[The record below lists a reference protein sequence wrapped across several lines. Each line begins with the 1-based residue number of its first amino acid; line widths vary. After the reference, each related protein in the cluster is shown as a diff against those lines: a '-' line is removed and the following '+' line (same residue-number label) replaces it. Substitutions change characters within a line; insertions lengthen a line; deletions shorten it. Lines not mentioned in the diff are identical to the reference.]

1 MAKSATASKASTSNT
16 KGLTLDF
23 TPKAS
28 QTVQVEMLATD
39 AEFVEQFL
47 GKTEMEREFLGTVS
61 DLLET
66 RVGIYFLN
74 AAFRLAKSKFGK
86 KQGFEALHDVAKDIL
101 VGYLNPI
108 AKGAKDEDG
117 NGIKIGF
124 FSKTPHF
131 FWDEY
136 GYSEAAWTVKKS
148 ASDDTSE

>member
-28 QTVQVEMLATD
+28 KTVQVEMLATD

-61 DLLET
+61 DLLKT
-66 RVGIYFLN
+66 RLGVYFLN

-86 KQGFEALHDVAKDIL
+86 KQGFENLHDMARDVL

-124 FSKTPHF
+124 FSNTPNF

-136 GYSEAAWTVKKS
+136 GYSDAEWTVKKS
-148 ASDDTSE
+148 KSDDTAE